1 MFDKNNFLNL
11 IQNFTVF
18 EPVDGKTIKKIA
30 RYQQFRAVHKSIKRI
45 KFGTDRKSR
54 SGVIWHTQGSGKSL
68 TMVFLTLK
76 IRRDPELRDYKLVFI
91 TDRTQLDTQLTATF
105 QNTQSETVHHAQS
118 VRDLKIYFR
127 MTHQTL

>member
-1 MFDKNNFLNL
+1 M
-11 IQNFTVF
+11 F

-30 RYQQFRAVHKSIKRI
+30 RYQQFRAVYKSIERI
-45 KFGTDRKSR
+45 KLGTIEKVEVHLAYTRI
-54 SGVIWHTQGSGKSL
+54 GIL

-105 QNTQSETVHHAQS
+105 QNTQNETVIMLSQ
-118 VRDLKIYFR
+118 LEI
-127 MTHQTL
+127 